1 MSQHVA
7 VQNESGVLVIRFS
20 RADKKNALTSEMYAA
35 IASALTAAADDQAVR
50 VVVVT
55 GSEDSF
61 TAGNDLKDFMANQ
74 NVMGGP
80 VIEFLRVFASFPK
93 PIIAAVNG
101 LAIGVGTTLLLHC
114 DLAYAAQGARFQL
127 PFVNLAAVPEFA
139 SSLLLP
145 RLIGHVRA
153 AELLM
158 FGEPFSAEKAMAL
171 GLLNAV
177 VAPADLMT
185 HAMAKAKVLAAKPP
199 SALRQ
204 TKALMRGHIGDITA
218 RIELENKTFSACLK
232 SEEFMEAAT
241 AFFEKRA
248 PDFSKF

>member
-1 MSQHVA
+1 MSEHITSSLDGGILTLSF
-7 VQNESGVLVIRFS
+7 NRPE
-20 RADKKNALTSEMYAA
+20 KKNAITGAMYAE
-35 IASALTAAADDQAVR
+35 AARVLRDAEQNDAVR
-50 VVVVT
+50 VVVIT
-55 GSEDSF
+55 GAGGVF
-61 TAGNDLKDFMANQ
+61 TAGNDLKDFIANQ
-74 NVMGGP
+74 NISGGP
-80 VIEFLRVFASFPK
+80 VIEFLRIFANFPK
-93 PIIAAVNG
+93 PTIAAVNG

-158 FGEPFSAEKAMAL
+158 MGEPFTADKALAL

-177 VAPADLMT
+177 LAPADVMT
-185 HAMAKAKVLAAKPP
+185 HAMAKARVLAAKPP
-199 SALRQ
+199 AALRQ
-204 TKALMRGHIGDITA
+204 TKALMRGHLGEIAT
-218 RIELENKTFSACLK
+218 RIELENQLFSDCLK
-232 SEEFMEAAT
+232 SEEFKEAAT

>member
-1 MSQHVA
+1 MDHVA
-7 VQNESGVLVIRFS
+7 TEIADKVLTIRFN
-20 RADKKNALTSEMYAA
+20 RAEKKNALTSAMYAA
-35 IASALTAAADDQAVR
+35 VSGALSAAADDPGVR
-50 VVVVT
+50 VVILT

-61 TAGNDLKDFMANQ
+61 TAGNDLKDFIANQ
-74 NVMGGP
+74 NVTGGP
-80 VIEFLRVFASFPK
+80 VIEFLRVFANFPK

-101 LAIGVGTTLLLHC
+101 PAIGVGTTLLLHC
-114 DLAYAAQGARFQL
+114 DLAYAAQGTRFHL

-153 AELLM
+153 ADLLM
-158 FGEPFSAEKAMAL
+158 MGEPFTADKALAL

-177 VAPADLMT
+177 LAPADVMT

-199 SALRQ
+199 AALRQ
-204 TKALMRGHIGDITA
+204 TKALMRGHLGEIAT
-218 RIELENKTFSACLK
+218 RIELENKMFSDCLK
-232 SEEFMEAAT
+232 SAEFQEAAT

>member
-1 MSQHVA
+1 MKPVA
-7 VQNESGVLVIRFS
+7 PLAPPLRFLQ
-20 RADKKNALTSEMYAA
+20 KKPYLQV
-35 IASALTAAADDQAVR
+35 ASACVMN
-50 VVVVT
+50 
-55 GSEDSF
+55 F
-61 TAGNDLKDFMANQ
+61 FAN
-74 NVMGGP
+74 
-80 VIEFLRVFASFPK
+80 FPK
-93 PIIAAVNG
+93 PIVAAVNG

-114 DLAYAAQGARFQL
+114 DLAYAVQGARFQL

-145 RLIGHVRA
+145 HLIGHVRA

-158 FGEPFSAEKAMAL
+158 IGEPFSADKALAL

-185 HAMAKAKVLAAKPP
+185 HAMAKAKILAAKPP
-199 SALRQ
+199 AALRQ
-204 TKALMRGHIGDITA
+204 TKALMRGHIADIAA
-218 RIELENKTFSACLK
+218 RIELENRTFGECLK
-232 SEEFMEAAT
+232 SAEFKEAAT

>member
-1 MSQHVA
+1 MSQHVGA
-7 VQNESGVLVIRFS
+7 QNEGGVLTIRFN
-20 RADKKNALTSEMYAA
+20 RAEKKNALTSAMYAA
-35 IASALTAAADDQAVR
+35 IAAALTAAADDPAVR
-50 VVVVT
+50 VVIIT

-61 TAGNDLKDFMANQ
+61 TAGNDLMDFMANQ
-74 NVMGGP
+74 DITGGP
-80 VIEFLRVFASFPK
+80 VIEFLRVFAAFPK

-158 FGEPFSAEKAMAL
+158 FGEPFSADKALAL

-177 VAPADLMT
+177 LAPADVMT

-199 SALRQ
+199 AALRQ

-218 RIELENKTFSACLK
+218 RIDLENKMFSECLK
-232 SEEFMEAAT
+232 SAEFTEAAT

>member
-1 MSQHVA
+1 MDHVA
-7 VQNESGVLVIRFS
+7 TEVADKVLTIRFN
-20 RADKKNALTSEMYAA
+20 RADKKNALTSAMYAA
-35 IASALTAAADDQAVR
+35 VTSALSAAADDPGVR
-50 VVVVT
+50 VVIIT

-61 TAGNDLKDFMANQ
+61 TAGNDLKDFIANQ
-74 NVMGGP
+74 NVSGGP
-80 VIEFLRVFASFPK
+80 VIEFLRVFSNFPK

-114 DLAYAAQGARFQL
+114 DLAYAAQGARFQM

-153 AELLM
+153 ADLLM
-158 FGEPFSAEKAMAL
+158 MGEPFTADKALAL

-177 VAPADLMT
+177 LAPADVMT
-185 HAMAKAKVLAAKPP
+185 HAMAKAKVLAGKPP
-199 SALRQ
+199 AALRQ
-204 TKALMRGHIGDITA
+204 TKALMRGNLGEIAT
-218 RIELENKTFSACLK
+218 RIELENELFSDCLK
-232 SEEFMEAAT
+232 SAEFQEAAT

>member
-7 VQNESGVLVIRFS
+7 AQTEGGVLTIRFN
-20 RADKKNALTSEMYAA
+20 RADKKNALTSEMYLA
-35 IASALTAAADDQAVR
+35 IASALTAAADDQGVR

-61 TAGNDLKDFMANQ
+61 TAGNDLKDFIANQ
-74 NVMGGP
+74 NIAGGP
-80 VIEFLRVFASFPK
+80 VIEFLRVFANFSK

-114 DLAYAAQGARFQL
+114 DLAYAVQGARFQL

-158 FGEPFSAEKAMAL
+158 IGEPFSADKALAL

-185 HAMAKAKVLAAKPP
+185 HAMAKAKILAAKPP
-199 SALRQ
+199 ATLRQ
-204 TKALMRGHIGDITA
+204 TKALMRGHIADIAA
-218 RIELENKTFSACLK
+218 RIELENRTFGECLK
-232 SEEFMEAAT
+232 SAEFKEAAT